1 MKYAG
6 EMVEIRFPIDN
17 PKRLFLFDQGR
28 LIREI
33 KPVNLIA
40 NANAPHIST
49 SYSTLLRKDTGRN
62 KN

>member
-1 MKYAG
+1 
-6 EMVEIRFPIDN
+6 
-17 PKRLFLFDQGR
+17 